1 MNIRPALQ
9 PSRSHTYKFIQSRQT
24 DRQTD
29 KKVDKRRQSNT
40 SACHRV
46 LSASQEGFL
55 SQILVCEVKGISKV
69 VIITR
74 SVPIHIDGCSICVH
88 VASESSQLVQLL
100 HHTVFCQPA
109 RFTARLE
116 GKHRVENRSHTSPL

>member
-1 MNIRPALQ
+1 MNISPALQ
-9 PSRSHTYKFIQSRQT
+9 PSRAHTYKFIQSRQT
-24 DRQTD
+24 DE
-29 KKVDKRRQSNT
+29 KVDKRRQSNT